1 MDKLIELGLSSN
13 DIENMILLNP
23 MIKFLNFEEIESN
36 ISILENI
43 QCENRHIKNILI
55 TNPFYLTRSI
65 DDIEKLINKL
75 LSLGLTNLNLL
86 FDANPFFLNLDSFEI
101 DEFIKEK
108 QKDDMLLVDIIDLID
123 SNPYIF
129 DMI

>member
-1 MDKLIELGLSSN
+1 MRI
-13 DIENMILLNP
+13 DILKYFNYKFILFNE
-23 MIKFLNFEEIESN
+23 KY
-36 ISILENI
+36 
-43 QCENRHIKNILI
+43 RW
-55 TNPFYLTRSI
+55 YW
-65 DDIEKLINKL
+65 KLINKL
-75 LSLGLTNLNLL
+75 LSLGFTNLNLL

-129 DMI
+129 DII

>member
-23 MIKFLNFEEIESN
+23 MIKFLNLNEIERN
-36 ISILENI
+36 ILILENI
-43 QCENRHIKNILI
+43 QCETSHIRNILI
-55 TNPFYLTRSI
+55 TNPFYLTRTI
-65 DDIEKLINKL
+65 DDTKKLINKL
-75 LSLGLTNLNLL
+75 LSLGFTNLNLL

-101 DEFIKEK
+101 DEFVKEK
-108 QKDDMLLVDIIDLID
+108 QKDGMSLVDIIDLID
-123 SNPYIF
+123 SNPYII